1 MSNVV
6 EFQSLSQLRKL
17 LAERDAELAQIKTQA
32 QSNNGV
38 KELLK
43 LQILDMQDQM
53 DAITNQVAMIQKNLS
68 NLLTKLDS

>member
-32 QSNNGV
+32 QSNDGV

-43 LQILDMQDQM
+43 LQILDMKDQM
-53 DAITNQVAMIQKNLS
+53 EAITKQVALIQQNLG
-68 NLLTKLDS
+68 NLLAKLDS

>member
-53 DAITNQVAMIQKNLS
+53 DAITKQVAMIQKNLN

>member
-32 QSNNGV
+32 QSNDGV

-53 DAITNQVAMIQKNLS
+53 EAITKQVALIQKNLS